1 MNGRAVAITALAGI
15 ASGLLFLSTIRGGGL
30 LPVASYLVQLPI
42 LLCGLGLGPLSAAFA
57 SAGALATT
65 LLASGLVAAAVL
77 LIVQLAPALLV
88 SHRALLHR
96 DEGTRLEWYPL
107 GRLVSETAL
116 YVGAVAIAAILWLE
130 TAGIGVETLVRLFAL
145 HLASGLGGPAT
156 MAALETLLVGWLP
169 WIPGIVA
176 LSWLLM
182 IWTNAAIAQALLARS
197 GRALRPSPALA
208 ELALPGWVVP
218 AVLFAI
224 AVARLFPDGPAF
236 AATVVAL
243 LGGALLFLAGL
254 AVVHAFVARRRLG
267 RAPLVVLYLL
277 LLLFSWPLVPV
288 VAALGLVEELVGLRR
303 RLA

>member
-30 LPVASYLVQLPI
+30 LPVAGYLVQLPI
-42 LLCGLGLGPLSAAFA
+42 LLCGLGLGPLSAALA
-57 SAGALATT
+57 SAGALGTA
-65 LLASGLVAAAVL
+65 LLASGLLAAAVL
-77 LIVQLAPALLV
+77 LIVQLVPALLV

-96 DEGTRLEWYPL
+96 GEAMRLEWYPL
-107 GRLVSETAL
+107 GRLVSATAL
-116 YVGAVAIAAILWLE
+116 YVGAVALAVILWLE
-130 TAGIGVETLVRLFAL
+130 TAGVGVEPLVRLFAL
-145 HLASGLGGPAT
+145 HLASGLGGPAAT
-156 MAALETLLVGWLP
+156 AALETLLAGWLP

-182 IWTNAAIAQALLARS
+182 IWANAALAQALLARS

-208 ELALPGWVVP
+208 ELVLPGWVVP
-218 AVLFAI
+218 AVLLAI
-224 AVARLFPDGPAF
+224 AVARLFSEGPAF
-236 AATVVAL
+236 AASVVAL

-254 AVVHAFVARRRLG
+254 AVLHAFVARRRLG